1 MPRQAIVDLANRSL
15 IASLLPVD
23 LMRSAG
29 LGLVAAVPW
38 LRRLAID
45 TGLGLS
51 DDLPLVMRG
60 SE

>member
-1 MPRQAIVDLANRSL
+1 VIVDLANRSL

-23 LMRSAG
+23 LARSAG

-45 TGLGLS
+45 AGLGLS
-51 DDLPLVMRG
+51 DDLPLVMRF
-60 SE
+60 